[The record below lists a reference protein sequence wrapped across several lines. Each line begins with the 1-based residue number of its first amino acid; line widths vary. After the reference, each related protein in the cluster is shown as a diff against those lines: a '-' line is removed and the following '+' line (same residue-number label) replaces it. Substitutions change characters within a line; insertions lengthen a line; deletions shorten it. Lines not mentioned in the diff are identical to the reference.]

1 MGECIREFLAVDLR
15 HIFHKF
21 CMEHFLINFL
31 YRALYFFVGQAD
43 MSMYVFSAVCPR
55 MMRALT
61 KSSLFICPSVCIA
74 KDVFTMSRILV
85 IFLTLVVFLTWRC
98 L

>member
-31 YRALYFFVGQAD
+31 YRALYFFCGT
-43 MSMYVFSAVCPR
+43 SRYVDVCFFCCVSPDDGG
-55 MMRALT
+55 
-61 KSSLFICPSVCIA
+61 I
-74 KDVFTMSRILV
+74 D
-85 IFLTLVVFLTWRC
+85 
-98 L
+98 